1 MRYVRHIVE
10 DLPDAALTAVCR
22 QHPERGFA
30 YAGATSVTLYGDARS
45 LIADPNVKAVV
56 VVTPPIYSREISGW
70 AIQAGKP
77 LLIEKPLATS
87 AEDARAIV
95 AAARQGGI
103 PLMTAQTFRFDSTI
117 VEMKQRRHLIGRSER
132 LKLTSHIE
140 MRNPGPGHAEGYGKR
155 GAVLEIGIHLL
166 DLVRFLTEEEVQDVR
181 CTMQPIPP
189 AWPEVVASAQLTT
202 SGGTVCEIDIAR
214 VPEGRV
220 GLVEWVGSR
229 GRLDGDW
236 IRGQLRWTNGT
247 QVEEHKVAS
256 SHTVLATLAAFLSA
270 ISAHAPMPITGED
283 GARAVE
289 IAEACYRSAQT
300 GGQPIELSER
310 D

>member
-1 MRYVRHIVE
+1 
-10 DLPDAALTAVCR
+10 
-22 QHPERGFA
+22 
-30 YAGATSVTLYGDARS
+30 
-45 LIADPNVKAVV
+45 
-56 VVTPPIYSREISGW
+56 
-70 AIQAGKP
+70 
-77 LLIEKPLATS
+77 
-87 AEDARAIV
+87 
-95 AAARQGGI
+95 
-103 PLMTAQTFRFDSTI
+103 
-117 VEMKQRRHLIGRSER
+117 MKQRRHLIGRSER